1 MKNMLK
7 IIILFQIIKT
17 NIAKKI
23 YTFVILLLKTKGM
36 MTLTCWETNIHTT
49 SDATPQTNAFL

>member
-1 MKNMLK
+1 MLK